1 MPKFLAVKASDL
13 AGPTNPT
20 GIWSPSFLMLK
31 KALESADDPA
41 NVKQALY
48 NWLGERKTSPAQVD
62 ALLDLK
68 PDEALAALVQKI
80 GGGLRHEPGNPTLP
94 TVMLDTLRRTL
105 NYIAQTHVEKQA
117 AELAQQQQRLDRIK
131 SAFVEGRSPTMIVQ
145 ALLK

>member
-1 MPKFLAVKASDL
+1 MPKFLTVQSSDL

-31 KALESADDPA
+31 KALENGDDPA

-48 NWLGERKTSPAQVD
+48 GWLSQRKTSPAQVD
-62 ALLDLK
+62 ALLDME

-80 GGGLRHEPGNPTLP
+80 GGGIQHDRLP
-94 TVMLDTLRRTL
+94 PVMLSTLRKTL
-105 NYIAQTHVEKQA
+105 AYIAQTYHEKQA
-117 AELAQQQQRLDRIK
+117 AQLAQSQQRLDRIK
-131 SAFVEGRSPTMIVQ
+131 AAFVEGRSPTTIVQ